1 MDLTVGPDLFI
12 RGKGK
17 SLLCDTRNVPQHL
30 NTGDFKDAESI
41 NRVYSHI
48 GRKLALPTVSKKYED
63 AKFSLYSA
71 QEGLGTASWN
81 QPEQRSSKALS

>member
-1 MDLTVGPDLFI
+1 MDLTVGPDLYI

-17 SLLCDTRNVPQHL
+17 SLFCDTRNVPQRL

-48 GRKLALPTVSKKYED
+48 GRKLALPSVSEK
-63 AKFSLYSA
+63 S
-71 QEGLGTASWN
+71 
-81 QPEQRSSKALS
+81 